1 MTNKSKAKGT
11 AFETQCARWLTDRLG
26 YSVERRALHG
36 NRDVGDLAWIIG
48 KGGARGIVE
57 CKAVKAVTTANVS
70 EWRRQT
76 IAERENAG
84 ARFAWLAIKTAN
96 VGMQRFERTRVDV
109 QLRDLAAMGCFL
121 GKQNDN
127 HWVSMDLETA
137 CSLLEDA
144 ADA

>member
-1 MTNKSKAKGT
+1 MTNKNKSIGT
-11 AFETQCARWLTDRLG
+11 RFETQCARWLTDRLG
-26 YSVERRALHG
+26 YQVERRALHG
-36 NRDVGDLAWIIG
+36 NRDVGDLAWLIG
-48 KGGARGIVE
+48 KGDARGIVE
-57 CKAVKAVTTANVS
+57 CKSVKAVTAANVS

-76 IAERENAG
+76 VAERENAG

-121 GKQNDN
+121 GKEDDN
-127 HWVSMDLETA
+127 HWMSMDLETA

>member
-1 MTNKSKAKGT
+1 MTNRSKSIGT
-11 AFETQCARWLTDRLG
+11 RFETQCASWLTERLG
-26 YSVERRALHG
+26 YPVERRALHG
-36 NRDVGDLAWIIG
+36 NRDVGDLAWLIG
-48 KGGARGIVE
+48 KGDARGIVE
-57 CKAVKAVTTANVS
+57 CKAVKAITAANVS

-76 IAERENAG
+76 IAERDNAG
-84 ARFAWLAIKTAN
+84 ARFAWLVIKTAN

-109 QLRDLAAMGCFL
+109 RLGDLAAMGCFL
-121 GKQNDN
+121 GKAGDN

>member
-1 MTNKSKAKGT
+1 MTNKSKSIGT
-11 AFETQCARWLTDRLG
+11 RFETQCARWLTERLG
-26 YSVERRALHG
+26 YQVERRALHG
-36 NRDVGDLAWIIG
+36 NRDVGDLAWLVG
-48 KGGARGIVE
+48 GGGARGIVE
-57 CKAVKAVTTANVS
+57 CKAVKAVAASNVS

-76 IAERENAG
+76 VAERENAG

-109 QLRDLAAMGCFL
+109 QMRDLAAMGCFL
-121 GKQNDN
+121 GKAGGN

>member
-26 YSVERRALHG
+26 YPVERRALHG
-36 NRDVGDLAWIIG
+36 NRDVGDLAWLIG
-48 KGGARGIVE
+48 AGGAHGIVE

-76 IAERENAG
+76 VAERDNAG
-84 ARFAWLAIKTAN
+84 AAFAWLVIKTAN

-109 QLRDLAAMGCFL
+109 RLGDLAAMGCFL
-121 GKQNDN
+121 GKAGDN
-127 HWVSMDLETA
+127 HWMSMDLETA

-144 ADA
+144 ADV

>member
-11 AFETQCARWLTDRLG
+11 AFESQCARWLTERLG
-26 YSVERRALHG
+26 YQVERRALHG
-36 NRDVGDLAWIIG
+36 NRDVGDLAWIVG
-48 KGGARGIVE
+48 KCDARGIVE
-57 CKAVKAVTTANVS
+57 CKAVKAITTANVA

-84 ARFAWLAIKTAN
+84 AQFAWLAIKTAN

-121 GKQNDN
+121 GKTGDN

-137 CSLLEDA
+137 CSLLEDV

>member
-1 MTNKSKAKGT
+1 MTNRSKSIGT
-11 AFETQCARWLTDRLG
+11 RFETQCARWLTERLG
-26 YSVERRALHG
+26 YPVERRALHG
-36 NRDVGDLAWIIG
+36 NRDVGDLAWLIG
-48 KGGARGIVE
+48 KGDARGIVE
-57 CKAVKAVTTANVS
+57 CKAVKAITAANVS

-121 GKQNDN
+121 GKAGDN
-127 HWVSMDLETA
+127 HWMSMDLETA
-137 CSLLEDA
+137 CSLLEEC
-144 ADA
+144 ADG

>member
-11 AFETQCARWLTDRLG
+11 QFETQCARWLTERLG
-26 YSVERRALHG
+26 YPVERRALHG
-36 NRDVGDLAWIIG
+36 NKDVGDLAWLIG

-57 CKAVKAVTTANVS
+57 CKAVKAITAANVS

-76 IAERENAG
+76 VAERENAG

-96 VGMQRFERTRVDV
+96 VGMQRFERTRVDA

-121 GKQNDN
+121 GKAVDG

>member
-1 MTNKSKAKGT
+1 MTNKSKSIGT
-11 AFETQCARWLTDRLG
+11 KFETQCARWLTERLG
-26 YSVERRALHG
+26 YPVERRALHG
-36 NRDVGDLAWIIG
+36 NRDVGDLAWLIG
-48 KGGARGIVE
+48 KGDARGIVE
-57 CKAVKAVTTANVS
+57 CKAVKAITAANVA

-84 ARFAWLAIKTAN
+84 AQFAWLVIKTAN

-121 GKQNDN
+121 GKADDN
-127 HWVSMDLETA
+127 HWVSMDMETA